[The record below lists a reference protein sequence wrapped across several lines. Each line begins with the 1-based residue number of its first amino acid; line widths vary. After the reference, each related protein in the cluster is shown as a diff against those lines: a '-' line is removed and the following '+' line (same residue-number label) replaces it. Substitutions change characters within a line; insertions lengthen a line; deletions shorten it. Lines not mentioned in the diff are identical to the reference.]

1 MDVREVMLPI
11 RPDREPTASR
21 RRGVIIVARSLSFS
35 LRSGQ
40 IGRITFTFCFFVEIQ
55 GRMGSTPGPFLLN
68 YPSRIKIPNSN
79 PIVVRGAD
87 YSGVVKSDAVH
98 IVFVS
103 F

>member
-1 MDVREVMLPI
+1 
-11 RPDREPTASR
+11 
-21 RRGVIIVARSLSFS
+21 
-35 LRSGQ
+35 
-40 IGRITFTFCFFVEIQ
+40 
-55 GRMGSTPGPFLLN
+55 MGSTPRPFLLN